1 MKKVKKL
8 GNFFGNY
15 LLLKENVEKG
25 NFLPSYKLL
34 DDVDEPLPPAEGGD
48 GEDHQH
54 LHQGEGAGM
63 QGQQHQYIL

>member
-1 MKKVKKL
+1 M
-8 GNFFGNY
+8 
-15 LLLKENVEKG
+15 LKENVEKG
-25 NFLPSYKLL
+25 HVLLSYKLL

-48 GEDHQH
+48 GEDHHH